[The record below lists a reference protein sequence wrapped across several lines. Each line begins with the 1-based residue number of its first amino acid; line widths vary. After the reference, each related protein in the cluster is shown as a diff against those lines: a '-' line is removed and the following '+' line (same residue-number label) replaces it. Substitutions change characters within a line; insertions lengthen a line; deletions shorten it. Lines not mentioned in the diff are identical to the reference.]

1 VSEDHTGEE
10 NSGEESSGEES
21 FADMFES
28 YSSGER
34 EGLTIGDKVKGKVIS
49 IGRDS
54 VFLDTGTKVD
64 GVVDRAELLDK
75 NNELTC
81 KVGDILELYV
91 ISSNGHEIR
100 LSRGLSGQRDADL
113 LSDAFRN
120 AMPVDGK
127 VKEECK
133 GGFRVEIM
141 GKRAFCPIS
150 QIDIKYVE
158 TPAEYVGQTFPFLIT
173 EYEEDGKNIIV
184 SRRDL
189 LKVEQE
195 KNKKEFLSGLVIGRE
210 IEGRVTKLMPYGAF
224 VELTP
229 GVEGM
234 IHLSE
239 MSWSRTEKSED
250 MFSAGDYVKV
260 KIVDI
265 QEGKG
270 GKDMK
275 LSLSLK
281 QLTGDPWADVAVKYH
296 VGDKLKGKVT
306 RCVKFGVFVEIV
318 PGLEGLVH
326 ISQMSYTKR
335 VLRPEDEVEPG
346 EILDVMI
353 NEIDPEKKR
362 ISLSIKDVDGDPW
375 MDILDK
381 YKPGQAVKGT
391 LEKKEK
397 FGYFVMLEPGVTGL
411 LPISV
416 IAKASKP
423 SDIEKLNNGDPI
435 MVVVTNIDQRERKIS
450 LSPAD
455 LMETED
461 WKQFAETPKKELGS
475 LAEKLQ
481 KALNKNK

>member
-1 VSEDHTGEE
+1 VSEDFTGEE
-10 NSGEESSGEES
+10 N
-21 FADMFES
+21 FAEMFEA
-28 YSSGER
+28 YSGGER

-49 IGRDS
+49 IGRES

-64 GVVDRAELLDK
+64 GVVDLAELLDK
-75 NNELTC
+75 NQEVTC

-91 ISSNGHEIR
+91 VSSNGHEIR
-100 LSRGLSGQRDADL
+100 LSRGLSGQRDSNSDIL
-113 LSDAFRN
+113 YDAFRN

-133 GGFRVEIM
+133 GGFRIELM

-158 TPAEYVGQTFPFLIT
+158 KPAEYVGETFPFVIT

-184 SRRDL
+184 SRRTL
-189 LKVEQE
+189 LKKEQEE
-195 KNKKEFLSGLVIGRE
+195 KNKIFMTSLTVGME

-224 VELTP
+224 VELIP

-239 MSWSRTEKSED
+239 MSWARTEKAED
-250 MFSAGDYVKV
+250 ILQAGDSVTV
-260 KIVDI
+260 KILDI

-270 GKDMK
+270 SKDMK
-275 LSLSLK
+275 ISLSLK
-281 QLTGDPWADVAVKYH
+281 QMTGNPWSEVSNKYH
-296 VGDKLKGKVT
+296 VGDKIKGKVT

-346 EILDVMI
+346 EIVDVVI

-362 ISLSIKDVDGDPW
+362 ISLSIKDVEGDPW
-375 MDILDK
+375 VDIQEK
-381 YKPGQAVKGT
+381 YKIGQAVKGI

-397 FGYFVMLEPGVTGL
+397 FGYFILLEPGVTGL
-411 LPISV
+411 LPLSV
-416 IAKASKP
+416 ISKAAKP
-423 SDIEKLNNGDPI
+423 SDIEKLNNGDTI
-435 MVVVTNIDQRERKIS
+435 MVLVTNIDPMERKIS
-450 LSPAD
+450 LSPTD
-455 LMETED
+455 LMEVED
-461 WKQFAETPKKELGS
+461 WKQFADTPKKSMGS
-475 LAEKLQ
+475 LGEKLQ
-481 KALNKNK
+481 KALNKDK

>member
-1 VSEDHTGEE
+1 VSEDYTGEE
-10 NSGEESSGEES
+10 NSGEES
-21 FADMFES
+21 FAEMFES

-54 VFLDTGTKVD
+54 IFLDTGTKVD

-75 NNELTC
+75 NNELSC

-120 AMPVDGK
+120 AVPVDGK

-133 GGFRVEIM
+133 GGFRVEVM

-158 TPAEYVGQTFPFLIT
+158 TPAEYVGETFSFLIT

-195 KNKKEFLSGLVIGRE
+195 KNKKEFLAGLVVGRE

-250 MFSAGDYVKV
+250 MFSAGDRVTV

-265 QEGKG
+265 QEGKA
-270 GKDMK
+270 GKDTK

-281 QLTGDPWADVAVKYH
+281 QMTGDPWADVSTKYH

-306 RCVKFGVFVEIV
+306 RCAKFGVFIEIV

-346 EILDVMI
+346 EIVDVVI

-375 MDILDK
+375 TDILDK
-381 YKPGQAVKGT
+381 YKTGQAVKGT

-435 MVVVTNIDQRERKIS
+435 MVVVTNIDPKERKIS
-450 LSPAD
+450 LSPTD
-455 LMETED
+455 LMEVED
-461 WKQFAETPKKELGS
+461 WKQFTETPKVVLGS
-475 LAEKLQ
+475 LGEKLQ
-481 KALNKNK
+481 RALEKNK

>member
-1 VSEDHTGEE
+1 VSEDDITGEE
-10 NSGEESSGEES
+10 N
-21 FADMFES
+21 FAEMFEA

-49 IGRDS
+49 IGRES

-75 NNELTC
+75 NQELTC

-113 LSDAFRN
+113 LGEAFRN
-120 AMPVDGK
+120 AVPVDGK

-133 GGFRVEIM
+133 GGFRVELM

-158 TPAEYVGQTFPFLIT
+158 KPAEYVGETFTFQIT

-184 SRRDL
+184 SRRGL
-189 LKVEQE
+189 LKKEQDE
-195 KNKKEFLSGLVIGRE
+195 KKKAFLTTLAVGKE

-224 VELTP
+224 VELIP

-234 IHLSE
+234 IHISE
-239 MSWSRTEKSED
+239 ISWSRTEKAEEIL
-250 MFSAGDYVKV
+250 SAGDSVTV
-260 KIVDI
+260 KILDI

-270 GKDMK
+270 GKDTK

-281 QLTGDPWADVAVKYH
+281 QMTGDPWADVSNKYH
-296 VGDKLKGKVT
+296 VGDKIKGKVT
-306 RCVKFGVFVEIV
+306 RCTKFGVFVEIV

-346 EILDVMI
+346 EIVDVMI

-362 ISLSIKDVDGDPW
+362 ISLSIRDVEGDPW
-375 MDILDK
+375 SDIQTK
-381 YKPGQAVKGT
+381 YSIGQPVKGT
-391 LEKKEK
+391 IEKKEK

-435 MVVVTNIDQRERKIS
+435 MVVVTNIDPRERKIS
-450 LSPAD
+450 LSPTE
-455 LMETED
+455 LMEVED
-461 WKQFAETPKKELGS
+461 WKQYAEPSKKEIGS
-475 LAEKLQ
+475 LGEKLQ

>member
-1 VSEDHTGEE
+1 VSEDKIPEDGQPGEE
-10 NSGEESSGEES
+10 NFAEMFEAFSSGK
-21 FADMFES
+21 
-28 YSSGER
+28 R

-49 IGRDS
+49 IGRES

-75 NNELTC
+75 NNEITC
-81 KVGDILELYV
+81 KVGDVLELYV
-91 ISSNGHEIR
+91 VSSNGHEIR

-113 LSDAFRN
+113 LTEAYQQKV
-120 AMPVDGK
+120 PVEGK

-133 GGFRVEIM
+133 GGFRVELM

-150 QIDIKYVE
+150 QMDIRFIE
-158 TPAEYVGQTFPFLIT
+158 TPALYVGQTFPFIIT
-173 EYEEDGKNIIV
+173 EYEGGGKNIIV

-189 LKVEQE
+189 LKKEQE
-195 KNKKEFLSGLVIGRE
+195 KNKQEFFAKLTVGME
-210 IEGRVTKLMPYGAF
+210 IEGAVTKLMPFGAF

-239 MSWSRTEKSED
+239 LSWSRTEKVEEVIGV
-250 MFSAGDYVKV
+250 GDRVTV
-260 KIVDI
+260 KILDI

-270 GKDMK
+270 GKDKK

-281 QLTGDPWADVAVKYH
+281 QMTGNPWADVATKYH
-296 VGDKLKGKVT
+296 VSDKLKGKVT
-306 RCVKFGVFVEIV
+306 RCVKFGVFIEIV

-346 EILDVMI
+346 EIVDVVI

-362 ISLSIKDVDGDPW
+362 ISLSIRDVEGDPW
-375 MDILDK
+375 ADIQEK
-381 YKPGQAVKGT
+381 YRSGQVVKGT
-391 LEKKEK
+391 IEKKEK

-411 LPISV
+411 LPNSV
-416 IAKASKP
+416 ISKAAKP
-423 SDIEKLNNGDPI
+423 SDYEKLNNGDPI
-435 MVVVTNIDQRERKIS
+435 MVMVTSVDAKDRKIS
-450 LSPAD
+450 LSPTE

-461 WKQFAETPKKELGS
+461 WKQYAEPPAKTMGS
-475 LAEKLQ
+475 LGEKLQ
-481 KALNKNK
+481 QALNKK

>member
-1 VSEDHTGEE
+1 VSDDYTGED
-10 NSGEESSGEES
+10 N
-21 FADMFES
+21 FAEMFEA
-28 YSSGER
+28 YSGGER

-54 VFLDTGTKVD
+54 IFLDTGTKID

-75 NNELTC
+75 DNELTC
-81 KVGDILELYV
+81 KVGDVLELYV

-100 LSRGLSGQRDADL
+100 LSRGLSGQRDDNMI
-113 LSDAFRN
+113 SEAFRN
-120 AMPVDGK
+120 AVPVDGK

-133 GGFRVEIM
+133 GGFRIELM

-158 TPAEYVGQTFPFLIT
+158 TPAEYVGETFPFLIT
-173 EYEEDGKNIIV
+173 EYEEEGNNIIV
-184 SRRDL
+184 SRRGL
-189 LKVEQE
+189 LKKEQDE
-195 KNKKEFLSGLVIGRE
+195 KKKDFLTTLAVGRE

-239 MSWSRTEKSED
+239 ISWSRTEKAED
-250 MFSAGDYVKV
+250 MLAVGDVVTV
-260 KIVDI
+260 KILDI
-265 QEGKG
+265 QAGKD

-281 QLTGDPWADVAVKYH
+281 HMTGDPWSTVSEKYH
-296 VGDKLKGKVT
+296 VGDKIKGKVT
-306 RCVKFGVFVEIV
+306 RCVKFGVFIEIA

-346 EILDVMI
+346 EIVDIMI

-362 ISLSIKDVDGDPW
+362 ISLSIRDVDGDPW
-375 MDILDK
+375 SDILEK

-391 LEKKEK
+391 VEKKEK
-397 FGYFVMLEPGVTGL
+397 FGYFILLEPGVTGL

-416 IAKASKP
+416 IAKSAKP
-423 SDIEKLNNGDPI
+423 ADMEKLKSGDTV
-435 MVVVTNIDQRERKIS
+435 MVAVTNVDPKDRKIS
-450 LSPAD
+450 LSPTEM
-455 LMETED
+455 METED
-461 WKQFAETPKKELGS
+461 WKQYAEPSKKELGS
-475 LAEKLQ
+475 LGEKLQ
-481 KALNKNK
+481 RALNLQK

>member
-1 VSEDHTGEE
+1 MSEDHIPEEQSGEE
-10 NSGEESSGEES
+10 N
-21 FADMFES
+21 FAEMFEAF
-28 YSSGER
+28 SGGKR

-49 IGRDS
+49 VGRES
-54 VFLDTGTKVD
+54 VFFDTGTKVD
-64 GVVDRAELLDK
+64 GVADRAELLDK
-75 NNELTC
+75 NNELIC
-81 KVGDILELYV
+81 KVGDVLELYV

-100 LSRGLSGQRDADL
+100 LSRGLSGQRDADM
-113 LSDAFRN
+113 LSEAFRN
-120 AMPVDGK
+120 AIPVEGR

-133 GGFRVEIM
+133 GGFRVEVM

-158 TPAEYVGQTFPFLIT
+158 TPAEYVGQTFPFMIT

-189 LKVEQE
+189 LKKEQE
-195 KNKKEFLSGLVIGRE
+195 KNKQEFLKGLTIGME
-210 IEGRVTKLMPYGAF
+210 IEGRVTKLMPFGAF

-239 MSWSRTEKSED
+239 ISWSRTEKAEEVLG
-250 MFSAGDYVKV
+250 AGDRVTV
-260 KIVDI
+260 KILDI
-265 QEGKG
+265 QEGKSARD
-270 GKDMK
+270 KK

-281 QLTGDPWADVAVKYH
+281 QMTGDPWADVATKYH

-326 ISQMSYTKR
+326 ISQMSYMKR

-346 EILDVMI
+346 EIVDVVI

-362 ISLSIKDVDGDPW
+362 ISLSIKDVEGDPW
-375 MDILDK
+375 ADILEK
-381 YKPGQAVKGT
+381 YKVGQAAKGT

-397 FGYFVMLEPGVTGL
+397 FGYFIMLEPGVTGL
-411 LPISV
+411 LPNSAIS
-416 IAKASKP
+416 KAAKP
-423 SDIEKLNNGDPI
+423 SDIEKLNNGDSI
-435 MVVVTNIDQRERKIS
+435 VVMVTSIDQRERKIS
-450 LSPAD
+450 LSPTD
-455 LMETED
+455 LLEVED
-461 WKQFAETPKKELGS
+461 WKQYAEPSKKSIGS
-475 LAEKLQ
+475 LGEKLQ
-481 KALNKNK
+481 QALNKK

>member
-1 VSEDHTGEE
+1 VSEDFTGEE
-10 NSGEESSGEES
+10 N
-21 FADMFES
+21 FAEMFEA
-28 YSSGER
+28 YSGGER

-49 IGRDS
+49 IGRES

-64 GVVDRAELLDK
+64 GVVDLAELLDK
-75 NNELTC
+75 NQEVTC

-91 ISSNGHEIR
+91 VSSNGHEIR
-100 LSRGLSGQRDADL
+100 LSRGLSGQRDSNSDIL
-113 LSDAFRN
+113 YDAFRN

-133 GGFRVEIM
+133 GGFRIELM

-158 TPAEYVGQTFPFLIT
+158 KPAEYVGETFPFVIT

-184 SRRDL
+184 SRRTL
-189 LKVEQE
+189 LKKEQEE
-195 KNKKEFLSGLVIGRE
+195 KNKIFMTGLTVGME

-224 VELTP
+224 VELIP

-239 MSWSRTEKSED
+239 MSWARTEKAED
-250 MFSAGDYVKV
+250 ILQAGDSVTV
-260 KIVDI
+260 KILDI
-265 QEGKG
+265 QDGKG

-275 LSLSLK
+275 ISLSLK
-281 QLTGDPWADVAVKYH
+281 QMTGDPWSEVSNKYH
-296 VGDKLKGKVT
+296 VGDKIKGKVT

-346 EILDVMI
+346 EIVDVVI

-362 ISLSIKDVDGDPW
+362 ISLSIKDVEGDPW
-375 MDILDK
+375 VDIQEK
-381 YKPGQAVKGT
+381 YKIGQAVKGI

-397 FGYFVMLEPGVTGL
+397 FGYFILLEPGVTGL
-411 LPISV
+411 LPLSV
-416 IAKASKP
+416 IAKAAKP
-423 SDIEKLNNGDPI
+423 SDIEKLNNGDTI
-435 MVVVTNIDQRERKIS
+435 MVLVTNIDPRERKIS
-450 LSPAD
+450 LSPTD
-455 LMETED
+455 LMEVED
-461 WKQFAETPKKELGS
+461 WKQFADTPKKSMGS
-475 LAEKLQ
+475 LGEKLQ
-481 KALNKNK
+481 KALNKDK

>member
-1 VSEDHTGEE
+1 VSEDNIEEPVSEDNGGEE
-10 NSGEESSGEES
+10 NFAEMFEAFSSGK
-21 FADMFES
+21 
-28 YSSGER
+28 R

-49 IGRDS
+49 IGRES

-75 NNELTC
+75 NNEMTC
-81 KVGDILELYV
+81 KVGDVLELYV
-91 ISSNGHEIR
+91 VSSNGHEIR

-113 LSDAFRN
+113 LGEAYQQRV
-120 AMPVDGK
+120 PVEGK

-133 GGFRVEIM
+133 GGFRVELM

-150 QIDIKYVE
+150 QMDIRYIE
-158 TPAEYVGQTFPFLIT
+158 TPAVYVGQTFPFVIT
-173 EYEEDGKNIIV
+173 EYEGGGKNIIV
-184 SRRDL
+184 SRREL

-195 KNKKEFLSGLVIGRE
+195 KNKLEFMKGLTVGME
-210 IEGRVTKLMPYGAF
+210 IQGTVTKLMPFGAF

-239 MSWSRTEKSED
+239 LSWSRTEKAEEVLG
-250 MFSAGDYVKV
+250 AGDQVTV
-260 KIVDI
+260 KILDI
-265 QEGKG
+265 QEGKS
-270 GKDMK
+270 GKDKK

-281 QLTGDPWADVAVKYH
+281 QMTGNPWADVGTKYH

-346 EILDVMI
+346 EIVDVVI
-353 NEIDPEKKR
+353 NEIDPEKRR
-362 ISLSIKDVDGDPW
+362 ISLSIRDVGGDPW
-375 MDILDK
+375 GDIQEK
-381 YKPGQAVKGT
+381 YRSGQVVKGT

-411 LPISV
+411 LPNSV
-416 IAKASKP
+416 IAKAAKP
-423 SDIEKLNNGDPI
+423 SDIENSTMATL
-435 MVVVTNIDQRERKIS
+435 
-450 LSPAD
+450 
-455 LMETED
+455 
-461 WKQFAETPKKELGS
+461 
-475 LAEKLQ
+475 
-481 KALNKNK
+481 

>member
-1 VSEDHTGEE
+1 MSEDFTGEE
-10 NSGEESSGEES
+10 N
-21 FADMFES
+21 FAEMFEA
-28 YSSGER
+28 YSGGER

-49 IGRDS
+49 IGRES

-64 GVVDRAELLDK
+64 GVVDLAELLDK
-75 NNELTC
+75 NQEVTC

-91 ISSNGHEIR
+91 VSSNGHEIR
-100 LSRGLSGQRDADL
+100 LSRGLSGQRDSNSDIL
-113 LSDAFRN
+113 YDAFRN

-133 GGFRVEIM
+133 GGFRIELM

-158 TPAEYVGQTFPFLIT
+158 KPAEYVGETFPFVIT

-184 SRRDL
+184 SRRTL
-189 LKVEQE
+189 LKKEQEE
-195 KNKKEFLSGLVIGRE
+195 KNKIFMTGLTVGME

-224 VELTP
+224 VELIP

-239 MSWSRTEKSED
+239 MSWARTEKAED
-250 MFSAGDYVKV
+250 ILQAGDSVTV
-260 KIVDI
+260 KILDI
-265 QEGKG
+265 QDGKG

-275 LSLSLK
+275 ISLSLK
-281 QLTGDPWADVAVKYH
+281 QMTGDPWSEVSNKYH
-296 VGDKLKGKVT
+296 VGDKIKGKVT

-346 EILDVMI
+346 EIVDVVI

-362 ISLSIKDVDGDPW
+362 ISLSIKDVEGDPW
-375 MDILDK
+375 VDIQEK
-381 YKPGQAVKGT
+381 YKIGQAVKGI

-397 FGYFVMLEPGVTGL
+397 FGYFILLEPGVTGL
-411 LPISV
+411 LPLSV
-416 IAKASKP
+416 IAKAAKP
-423 SDIEKLNNGDPI
+423 SDIEKLNNGDTI
-435 MVVVTNIDQRERKIS
+435 MVLVTNIDPRERKIS
-450 LSPAD
+450 LSPTD
-455 LMETED
+455 LMEVED
-461 WKQFAETPKKELGS
+461 WKQFADTPKKSMGS
-475 LAEKLQ
+475 LGEKLQ
-481 KALNKNK
+481 KALNKDK